1 MTANDRFRLYRFYH
15 ADGTSK
21 DWAIRANND
30 GTLTRRFGKTGARL
44 NTSITPPHSSH
55 SFQKLVNQKLNKGYQ
70 YLGEFYIDDNGK
82 VLDIPP
88 LPPSND
94 QPIILEPFIYWRIK
108 YSKSKIEPDDPL
120 IPQYF
125 EITGHLSRLVLGYE
139 PKQIGWITAFCTT
152 QASGIA
158 GKNNVGK
165 LSTTDGAIPLLFLM
179 ALKKCVPVGFS
190 VSLSSEDGI
199 DISDQLKLET
209 QALSFFGT
217 TVGQVRPIAEGL
229 GLLVKRLDLSG
240 IQTEVA
246 DCYF

>member
-30 GTLTRRFGKTGARL
+30 GTLTRKFGKTGARL
-44 NTSITPPHSSH
+44 NSSITPLNSGQAT
-55 SFQKLVNQKLNKGYQ
+55 FQKLINQKANKGYQ

-82 VLDIPP
+82 VLDSPP
-88 LPPSND
+88 LPSTPH
-94 QPIILEPFIYWRIK
+94 QPVILEPYIYFRVKHMSNI
-108 YSKSKIEPDDPL
+108 SIHDPVL
-120 IPQYF
+120 TRYLDI
-125 EITGHLSRLVLGYE
+125 IGHLSDIFVTHVPE
-139 PKQIGWITAFCTT
+139 QTEWIKAFVRSQPAFEGNGTT
-152 QASGIA
+152 
-158 GKNNVGK
+158 GK
-165 LSTTDGAIPLLFLM
+165 LLKTDGVMPLLFLM